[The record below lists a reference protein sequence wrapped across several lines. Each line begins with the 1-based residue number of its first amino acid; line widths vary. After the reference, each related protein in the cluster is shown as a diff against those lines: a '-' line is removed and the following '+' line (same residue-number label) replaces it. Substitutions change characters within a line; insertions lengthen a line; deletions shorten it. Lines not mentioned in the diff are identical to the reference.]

1 MTDNAA
7 PLFITRFAAD
17 HVTGF
22 SLVGQK
28 SAMFE
33 FFPFDFVRLYQ
44 DHLGNPGELTFEIEI
59 HRYF

>member
-1 MTDNAA
+1 
-7 PLFITRFAAD
+7 
-17 HVTGF
+17 
-22 SLVGQK
+22 
-28 SAMFE
+28 MFE